1 MPARRAARR
10 AVPATAAF
18 VLSCAALAGC
28 GGSGGPAPSAASTPR
43 PGGSSSSAG
52 NASTGTG
59 KLTGNFCTDFKN
71 IGKNIPIPPSAAGSL
86 ATLEQHDRR
95 YLRRVSAYYDKLAAE
110 APPQAGTEIRLIVS
124 AYQKMAGSIAS
135 GSTGSLNKLEQ
146 QMRSLTTSGPVSNAF
161 KRLVVYVTTKCTPP
175 E

>member
-1 MPARRAARR
+1 
-10 AVPATAAF
+10 
-18 VLSCAALAGC
+18 
-28 GGSGGPAPSAASTPR
+28 
-43 PGGSSSSAG
+43 
-52 NASTGTG
+52 
-59 KLTGNFCTDFKN
+59 
-71 IGKNIPIPPSAAGSL
+71 
-86 ATLEQHDRR
+86 
-95 YLRRVSAYYDKLAAE
+95 
-110 APPQAGTEIRLIVS
+110 VS